1 MKNKTV
7 TTILTAAAITATT
20 LGGTSLTFAEEIPVE
35 EATEAVLTE
44 ETSETEQV
52 DIEAAAQADMDD
64 AEVTEA
70 TAGTEAVEQ
79 GTGRTFLDIISDERT
94 RIYSSNDSD
103 LSIYVASNG
112 GSDGIKAGAVT
123 SFTTSGNIWYK
134 WTVYTG
140 YNTDNIVYE
149 TDWVLNN
156 EWFQYT
162 PDKPGDYSIDVSVVR
177 EDEDIYED
185 KYGYCVSPH
194 ANSTSVTYNPNYNG
208 KSSAS
213 FVGVDIYVASQGSTG
228 ITAGMVTQI
237 TTPGDLEYHWQVY
250 DCKTD
255 ECVFET
261 DWVVNNEWLQYTPD
275 KPGDYILIG
284 EVRAAGD
291 SGVASYVLSD
301 STRVSYHPNIKGK
314 CQMPYTGEGGGYL
327 IGVESYDNPNQEY
340 EYEMLILDCT
350 LLAEG
355 KDAWTYSTGKCKVP
369 ETSFWTV
376 WQPQYGYYWTL
387 FRVYDKAGNLIDED
401 CYGFENTGRPTVIKP
416 LDKYQQHYVDEYN
429 VALSP
434 EYREYCKTEM
444 KAYNYAVSTGVR
456 SDKADTFAGNVAR
469 DRNNLINKPGYE
481 WLQGNTWLEGY
492 ETYFK

>member
-7 TTILTAAAITATT
+7 TTILTAAAITATI

-64 AEVTEA
+64 AEATE
-70 TAGTEAVEQ
+70 TTGEQETEEELVNAS
-79 GTGRTFLDIISDERT
+79 GA
-94 RIYSSNDSD
+94 
-103 LSIYVASNG
+103 YVASVN
-112 GSDGIKAGAVT
+112 
-123 SFTTSGNIWYK
+123 
-134 WTVYTG
+134 
-140 YNTDNIVYE
+140 
-149 TDWVLNN
+149 
-156 EWFQYT
+156 
-162 PDKPGDYSIDVSVVR
+162 
-177 EDEDIYED
+177 
-185 KYGYCVSPH
+185 
-194 ANSTSVTYNPNYNG
+194 
-208 KSSAS
+208 
-213 FVGVDIYVASQGSTG
+213 IYVASQGSTG
-228 ITAGMVTQI
+228 ITAGMVTEL
-237 TTPGDLEYHWQVY
+237 TSPGDLEYHWKVY

-261 DWVVNNEWLQYTPD
+261 DWVVNNEWLQYTPE

-284 EVRAAGD
+284 EARPEGATFDSDKTSKRA
-291 SGVASYVLSD
+291 
-301 STRVSYHPNIKGK
+301 RVSYHPNIKGK

-387 FRVYDKAGNLIDED
+387 FRVYDKDGNLIDED
-401 CYGFENTGRPTVIKP
+401 CYGFENTGKPTVIKP

>member
-44 ETSETEQV
+44 ENSETEQV

-64 AEVTEA
+64 TEVTE
-70 TAGTEAVEQ
+70 TTGEQETEEELVNA
-79 GTGRTFLDIISDERT
+79 
-94 RIYSSNDSD
+94 
-103 LSIYVASNG
+103 
-112 GSDGIKAGAVT
+112 
-123 SFTTSGNIWYK
+123 
-134 WTVYTG
+134 
-140 YNTDNIVYE
+140 
-149 TDWVLNN
+149 
-156 EWFQYT
+156 
-162 PDKPGDYSIDVSVVR
+162 
-177 EDEDIYED
+177 
-185 KYGYCVSPH
+185 
-194 ANSTSVTYNPNYNG
+194 
-208 KSSAS
+208 SSA
-213 FVGVDIYVASQGSTG
+213 FVAYVNIYVASQGSTG
-228 ITAGMVTQI
+228 ITAGIVPELTS
-237 TTPGDLEYHWQVY
+237 PGDLEYHWQVY
-250 DCKTD
+250 DYKTD

-261 DWVVNNEWLQYTPD
+261 DWILNNEWLQYTPE
-275 KPGDYILIG
+275 KPGDYILVG
-284 EVRAAGD
+284 QARAAGD
-291 SGVASYVLSD
+291 SGVASRVMSD
-301 STRVSYHPNIKGK
+301 RTHVSYHPNIKGK

-387 FRVYDKAGNLIDED
+387 FRVYDKDGNLIDED

-416 LDKYQQHYVDEYN
+416 LDENQKYWVDEYN
-429 VALSP
+429 TSLVS
-434 EYREYCKTEM
+434 EGREKNKVGL

-456 SDKADTFAGNVAR
+456 PDKADTFAFNVYY
-469 DRNNLINKPGYE
+469 DYDNLINKPGYE